1 MTREEA
7 EKAFKN
13 SKITIMV
20 FPIIQTII
28 GIGFA
33 FLIQYAGNTDMYNK
47 QIKELSRLTQD

>member
-1 MTREEA
+1 MTGEEA